1 MSNETASLNESLQ
14 SMQTRTLR
22 DHIETPMVVEVDG
35 SISKI
40 IGVMTDKNVY
50 DVFVPLSHNN
60 IASVNIR
67 DLLDARDITSTRP
80 SILGKTVPLLSLDD
94 TVGHAARIMSYYRV
108 RALPIGNKSQQIVG
122 QISAKGLVKSIHND
136 LNGKSGNV
144 IGSNIMTPNPIVV
157 TESDKVSAARS
168 IMKRRRI
175 DHLPVTNKKGEL
187 SGMVTS
193 SQILS
198 LMLQSE
204 KIGRRALGIEKLN
217 RLDMSISGIADRTV
231 VTSKPDD
238 SVHSITGIMLD
249 TASTYSILTS
259 AGQINGIVTYGDIVA
274 LLAEKIAEDLPA
286 FIIGLPDDPS
296 DAEHVRSKFASI
308 VRYLKN
314 MEPGIEEA
322 RCKIKLRNLQGKRRR
337 YEIDV
342 RIITPYKSHTYADS
356 GWDLSKLFDEMSD
369 SLKKKFAH
377 KKTQRGIESSRK
389 RLQEE

>member
-1 MSNETASLNESLQ
+1 
-14 SMQTRTLR
+14 MQTRTVR
-22 DHIETPMVVEVDG
+22 DWMEASVVLEPE
-35 SISKI
+35 STISKI

-50 DVFVPLSHNN
+50 DVFMSLSGNN
-60 IASVNIR
+60 VASINIR

-80 SILGKTVPLLSLDD
+80 STLGKTVPLLSLDD
-94 TVGHAARIMSYYRV
+94 SVGHAARIMSYYRL
-108 RALPIGNKSQQIVG
+108 RALPIGNKVQQLVG
-122 QISAKGLVKSIHND
+122 QISAKGLVKSIHNN

-144 IGSNIMTPNPIVV
+144 MGSNVMTPNPIVIA
-157 TESDKVSAARS
+157 ESDKVSAARS

-198 LMLQSE
+198 MMLQSE
-204 KIGRRALGIEKLN
+204 KIGRRALGTEKLN
-217 RLDMSISGIADRTV
+217 RLDMSISGIADRTL
-231 VTSKPDD
+231 VTSKPND
-238 SVHSITGIMLD
+238 SVHSITGTMLD
-249 TASTYSILTS
+249 AASTYSVLTS
-259 AGQINGIVTYGDIVA
+259 TGQINGIVTYRDIVA

-308 VRYLKN
+308 IRYLKN
-314 MEPGIEEA
+314 MEPEIEEV

-337 YEIDV
+337 YEVDV
-342 RIITPYKSHTYADS
+342 SIITPYQRHTYADS

-377 KKTQRGIESSRK
+377 KKTQRGRESSRK
-389 RLQEE
+389 GLQEE